1 MVEMH
6 LADVRVSLP
15 TNNPVVLLEE
25 VGGGAGQPARTLFI
39 FIGNPEA
46 DAIVKAMR
54 GAVPPRPMTHDLF
67 RDALATLGAVVD
79 RVVVT
84 ELRMDAEGN
93 GTFYAEL
100 HLRVGEQRHVV
111 SARPSDAIALAARMG
126 SPIFVDEAILETE
139 GVLLPD
145 ETAEPV
151 EEALVE
157 QFHDFVEGLRPE
169 DFAS

>member
-1 MVEMH
+1 MVEMR

-25 VGGGAGQPARTLFI
+25 VNGGRTLFI
-39 FIGNPEA
+39 FIGNAEA

-54 GAVPPRPMTHDLF
+54 GSVPPRPLTHDLF
-67 RDALATLGAVVD
+67 RDVLAAVGAEVA

-84 ELRMDAEGN
+84 ELRTDSEGN

-100 HLRVGEQRHVV
+100 HLQMKGRQLVV
-111 SARPSDAIALAARMG
+111 SSRPSDAIALAARTG
-126 SPIFVDEAILETE
+126 SPIFVDESVLDAE
-139 GVLLPD
+139 GVVLQNDDGAEGEED
-145 ETAEPV
+145 E
-151 EEALVE
+151 LVE
-157 QFHDFVEGLRPE
+157 QFHEFIEGIRPE

>member
-1 MVEMH
+1 MH

-15 TNNPVVLLEE
+15 TQAPVVLLQET
-25 VGGGAGQPARTLFI
+25 GGAKRILFI

-54 GAVPPRPMTHDLF
+54 GAVPPRPLTHDLF
-67 RDALATLGAVVD
+67 RDVLEALGARLE

-84 ELRMDAEGN
+84 ELRIDDEGN

-100 HLRVGEQRHVV
+100 HLSVGEARHVV
-111 SARPSDAIALAARMG
+111 SARPSDAIALAARTG
-126 SPIFVDEAILETE
+126 SPIFANDALVDAEGKVPEDEAAEAE
-139 GVLLPD
+139 PD
-145 ETAEPV
+145 EQ
-151 EEALVE
+151 LVE
-157 QFHDFVEGLRPE
+157 KFHDFIEGIRPE

>member
-25 VGGGAGQPARTLFI
+25 VGGGRTLFI

-67 RDALATLGAVVD
+67 RDVLTEFGAVIE

-84 ELRMDAEGN
+84 ELRMDPEGN

-100 HLRVGEQRHVV
+100 HLKLGDRRHVV
-111 SARPSDAIALAARMG
+111 SARPSDAIALATRLGA
-126 SPIFVDEAILETE
+126 PIFVDEAVLDAE
-139 GVLLPD
+139 GVVLQND
-145 ETAEPV
+145 ESDQV
-151 EEALVE
+151 EDEALVE
-157 QFHDFVEGLRPE
+157 QFHDFIEGLRPE